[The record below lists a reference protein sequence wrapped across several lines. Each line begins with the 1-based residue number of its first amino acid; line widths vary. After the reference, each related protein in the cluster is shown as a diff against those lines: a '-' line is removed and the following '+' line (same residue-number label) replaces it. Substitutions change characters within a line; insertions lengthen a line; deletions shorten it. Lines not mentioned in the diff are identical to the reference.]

1 MAGRHSKRVRHEEP
15 DVDTNDYECFVCHLK
30 SQTCDRRVQL
40 PCCKQYAHRR
50 CQLRWEE
57 HHKTC
62 GLCRAP
68 LNGCNDVTPV
78 SAQNNHSD
86 NDENA
91 ELARQEIIRNRPNVD
106 TDRIARDVLNMTRE
120 EVITRLRTL
129 IDSPTLEEQLE
140 RVRDLIPHFS
150 SFLVRSAV
158 QNMDDLD
165 VYIRTFILVQR
176 LNSE

>member
-1 MAGRHSKRVRHEEP
+1 M
-15 DVDTNDYECFVCHLK
+15 
-30 SQTCDRRVQL
+30 
-40 PCCKQYAHRR
+40 
-50 CQLRWEE
+50 
-57 HHKTC
+57 
-62 GLCRAP
+62 
-68 LNGCNDVTPV
+68 

-120 EVITRLRTL
+120 EVITRLCTL

-176 LNSE
+176 LHSE